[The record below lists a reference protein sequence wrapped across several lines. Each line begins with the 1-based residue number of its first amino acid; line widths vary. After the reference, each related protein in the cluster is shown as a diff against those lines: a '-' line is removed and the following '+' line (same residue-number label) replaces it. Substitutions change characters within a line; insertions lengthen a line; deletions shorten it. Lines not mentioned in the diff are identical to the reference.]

1 MKRASIMKVVC
12 VASLSA
18 ICAWG
23 LAGCTTQAQGSSG
36 GTAATVNGTEISE
49 DKVTNY
55 IQNFR
60 TQSSLDTE
68 EAWGKWMAENDY
80 TPEKVREEIIGIFA
94 DQELV
99 KMGAQEKGITV
110 DDAEVQGYVDKM
122 KGKYDSDEMWQQA
135 LSQVGMT
142 EDLYRQNIKD
152 SLSVQKLQDSFASTE
167 EPAESELLEY
177 ANMYAKSYDGA
188 KRSSHILFNT
198 GDEAKA
204 QEILDQINDGSLD
217 FAEAAKANSQDPGSA
232 EKGGDVG
239 WDKLSQFVEEY
250 TTALNG
256 LEKDQVSDL
265 VTSEYGTH
273 IIKCTDVFVAPEE
286 VTSLD
291 QIPAE
296 FLDKVKQT
304 VNDKKKSDGYQSWFT
319 EYKEAADIQINPMP
333 ENLPYWVDMANYP
346 APADEG
352 ATDGGAE
359 GDAAAGDGSA
369 DAAADG
375 SADDA
380 AADGSADAGATDGSP
395 DGADGAGE
403 GADNAGAE
411 NGSTDAAA
419 QQPAEQP
426 AEAA

>member
-1 MKRASIMKVVC
+1 MKKASIIRVVC

-18 ICAWG
+18 VCAWG
-23 LAGCTTQAQGSSG
+23 LAGCTTPAQGSSG

-68 EAWGKWMAENDY
+68 EAWGKWMSENDY

-99 KMGAQEKGITV
+99 KMGAQDKGITV

-122 KGKYDSDEMWQQA
+122 KAKYDSDEMWQQA
-135 LSQVGMT
+135 LTQVGMT

-167 EPAESELLEY
+167 EPTEDELLEY
-177 ANMYAKSYDGA
+177 AGMYAKSFDGA

-204 QEILDQINDGSLD
+204 QEILDQINAGTLD

-239 WDKLSQFVEEY
+239 WDKMSQFVEEY
-250 TTALNG
+250 TTALG
-256 LEKDQVSDL
+256 SLEKDQVSDL
-265 VTSEYGTH
+265 VTSDYGTH
-273 IIKCTDVFVAPEE
+273 IIKCTDVFTAPEE

-291 QIPAE
+291 QIPTE
-296 FLDKVKQT
+296 FLDEVKQT

-333 ENLPYWVDMANYP
+333 ENLPYWIDMANYP

-352 ATDGGAE
+352 TADSRTE
-359 GDAAAGDGSA
+359 GDGAATDGSA
-369 DAAADG
+369 DAAT
-375 SADDA
+375 
-380 AADGSADAGATDGSP
+380 DGSADAGAAEGA
-395 DGADGAGE
+395 ADGAATEGTADGAAADGTAE
-403 GADNAGAE
+403 GAGDAE
-411 NGSTDAAA
+411 NGSADAAT